1 MRAVDPTARERS
13 SSSKR
18 FVTQIQIHTTNPTA
32 SRAMFEYLGRLFA
45 VLDDVLLQ
53 RYHCK
58 HLPHRSVDV
67 ITENVRGK
75 TIIVTGPTAGIGIA
89 TARSLAKRGARVIL
103 ACRTPSKGE
112 DLVRQWTKEAEALR
126 TEAPEC
132 RVMKLDLDSLASV
145 RAFAKEFRDTETR
158 LDVLVNNAGIFDMSG
173 AYVCTKDGHE
183 QHLQANFLAPA
194 LLTMSLLDLLKESA
208 KETGDARVIF
218 VSSKLHE
225 LCGGL
230 DLDDMSFECRAYG
243 SQAAYASSKL
253 AEVLF
258 VKELDG
264 ILRAS
269 NCGTRALV
277 LHPGNIVTNVV
288 RTLPKLVQIVYRV
301 VMRYILLNADE
312 GARCTLYCATSKEAA
327 RSGTTGPYF
336 TSECV
341 ERTPSKQALETGAR
355 RKLWAYTLKTLGL
368 SDL

>member
-1 MRAVDPTARERS
+1 MISSTAAGTRTCTRTTWNRSKHSSCASRDRFPFSKSTRRRRTSIPSPSKISRSSVTIRTRKLQWKWPSDAVLPTHRRMRAVDPTARARS

-18 FVTQIQIHTTNPTA
+18 FVTQIQIHITNPIA

-89 TARSLAKRGARVIL
+89 TARSLANRGARIIL

-208 KETGDARVIF
+208 EETGDARVIF

-277 LHPGNIVTNVV
+277 LH
-288 RTLPKLVQIVYRV
+288 
-301 VMRYILLNADE
+301 
-312 GARCTLYCATSKEAA
+312 
-327 RSGTTGPYF
+327 
-336 TSECV
+336 
-341 ERTPSKQALETGAR
+341 
-355 RKLWAYTLKTLGL
+355 
-368 SDL
+368 